1 MVQIGSLLRQREQQ
15 YVANRDKNGTW
26 RILDTW
32 HKSLEGINPSSDD
45 IPDDHPAV
53 TIISEGAFIAMMKE
67 AISSGVLDGI
77 GNFNATSLE
86 QDIAD
91 LKVENKKFIE
101 KLKFSEELG
110 LTMAKRETALGE
122 EQQSESFQLKSMAM
136 DTLKRMA
143 AMGELD
149 DVSKQTLL
157 KVVNG
162 PG

>member
-1 MVQIGSLLRQREQQ
+1 MIEQ
-15 YVANRDKNGTW
+15 
-26 RILDTW
+26 
-32 HKSLEGINPSSDD
+32 
-45 IPDDHPAV
+45 
-53 TIISEGAFIAMMKE
+53 
-67 AISSGVLDGI
+67 
-77 GNFNATSLE
+77 
-86 QDIAD
+86 
-91 LKVENKKFIE
+91 LKI
-101 KLKFSEELG
+101 SEELG